1 LRAQDDPRAVIEKAI
16 KALGGEAR
24 INKYKAGRV
33 KSKGTVIIQGIPIDM
48 TLEVTFHL
56 PDKFK
61 TTQEAVLKGQSHK
74 VMMGYDGSKAWLDV
88 DGTRKNENLDLLA
101 DLMKEQAYVGAVT
114 RLTNLRDKAYELS
127 SLGEAKF
134 QDKPALGVR
143 VASKGHKDVNLYF
156 DKNTGLLAR
165 VVHRTLDIETGKE
178 INEERIFLE
187 YQDRDGLM
195 EPKKAIVNRDG
206 EKAAEVEVVE
216 LKDLNDIDDTLFS
229 KP

>member
-1 LRAQDDPRAVIEKAI
+1 
-16 KALGGEAR
+16 
-24 INKYKAGRV
+24 
-33 KSKGTVIIQGIPIDM
+33 
-48 TLEVTFHL
+48 
-56 PDKFK
+56 
-61 TTQEAVLKGQSHK
+61 
-74 VMMGYDGSKAWLDV
+74 
-88 DGTRKNENLDLLA
+88 
-101 DLMKEQAYVGAVT
+101 
-114 RLTNLRDKAYELS
+114 
-127 SLGEAKF
+127 LGEAKF